1 MEQVE
6 LSFNSK
12 LTPQAQRLKD
22 RMLTGPITNVEMRD
36 DLRLLSYTRRL
47 FEVKKNVE
55 PEMTVVKKYIGNGI
69 FQYSLTKLN

>member
-1 MEQVE
+1 MEQAE
-6 LSFNSK
+6 LSINSK

-22 RMLTGPITNVEMRD
+22 RMLAGPITNVEMRD

-55 PEMTVVKKYIGNGI
+55 PEMTVVKKYIGKGI
-69 FQYSLTKLN
+69 FEYSITK